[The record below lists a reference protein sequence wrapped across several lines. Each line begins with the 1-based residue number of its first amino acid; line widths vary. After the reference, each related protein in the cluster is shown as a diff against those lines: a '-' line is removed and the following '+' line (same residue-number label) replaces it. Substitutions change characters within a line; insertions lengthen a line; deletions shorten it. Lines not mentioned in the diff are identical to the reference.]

1 MKEMTKSFKDCI
13 DGIFH
18 YLEKSFIDRK
28 ATKDEARIF
37 GFYFSLLEECEDL
50 IFLIE
55 NEKYSILPHGCRSV
69 IERTM
74 DIENS
79 LETPNY
85 QDRLLLTSYH
95 SQDRFSEFL
104 LKRRNQ
110 FSQEEINQAIENRR
124 FIKNKKTDLKKKG
137 VSKPISGFY
146 EKFELCSTSEE
157 PRFYKII
164 DKLNQEVHMDNRLI
178 LHRYQA
184 EKIHPLLHDG
194 AFLKPRRNENLITA
208 QEALEIMIPSVYSS
222 TGQLLD
228 KFDFRYGN
236 SLKAK
241 NNNLYDL
248 YIEFIDTV
256 AIN

>member
-1 MKEMTKSFKDCI
+1 
-13 DGIFH
+13 
-18 YLEKSFIDRK
+18 
-28 ATKDEARIF
+28 
-37 GFYFSLLEECEDL
+37 
-50 IFLIE
+50 
-55 NEKYSILPHGCRSV
+55 
-69 IERTM
+69 
-74 DIENS
+74 
-79 LETPNY
+79 
-85 QDRLLLTSYH
+85 
-95 SQDRFSEFL
+95 
-104 LKRRNQ
+104 
-110 FSQEEINQAIENRR
+110 
-124 FIKNKKTDLKKKG
+124 
-137 VSKPISGFY
+137 
-146 EKFELCSTSEE
+146 
-157 PRFYKII
+157 
-164 DKLNQEVHMDNRLI
+164 MDNRLI